1 MSTGANLGEM
11 LALLLLLLTSQVPAV
26 PGETSLVSSCKQGM
40 ASACAAL
47 RQVDP
52 KKAAEAERAYRV
64 LKAAEEAREAQASN
78 AEVQVA
84 ASAPEPPDCKGQS
97 HHIISLRIF
106 RQLEEH
112 QNLQGVYKPRDS
124 RFVAKAKDQKAHCG
138 YQAWHREVDEEVIR
152 WLIEN
157 PKATRPQ
164 FEQRLREIYNQPK
177 MRERFPN
184 GF

>member
-1 MSTGANLGEM
+1 M
-11 LALLLLLLTSQVPAV
+11 LALILLLLTSQVPAV

-64 LKAAEEAREAQASN
+64 LKAAEESRDAQASN
-78 AEVQVA
+78 AEAEVA
-84 ASAPEPPDCKGQS
+84 ASAPEPPDCKGQN
-97 HHIISLRIF
+97 HHVISRVIAKQLDRHPNLRG
-106 RQLEEH
+106 L
-112 QNLQGVYKPRDS
+112 YKPRDS
-124 RFVAKAKDQKAHCG
+124 RFVAKAKDEQAHCG
-138 YQAWHREVDEEVIR
+138 YQSWHRAVDREIVE
-152 WLIEN
+152 WLVEN
-157 PKATRPQ
+157 TRATRQQ
-164 FEQRLREIYNQPK
+164 FEQRLREIYSRPD

>member
-1 MSTGANLGEM
+1 M
-11 LALLLLLLTSQVPAV
+11 LALILLLVTSQVPAV

-64 LKAAEEAREAQASN
+64 LKSAEESREEQSAN
-78 AEVQVA
+78 AEVQAA
-84 ASAPEPPDCKGQS
+84 ASAPEPPDCKGQN

-112 QNLQGVYKPRDS
+112 QNLEGVYKPRDG
-124 RFVAKAKDQKAHCG
+124 RFVAKAKDEKAHCG
-138 YQAWHREVDEEVIR
+138 YQTWHREVDDEVIR

-157 PKATRPQ
+157 PKATRSQ
-164 FEQRLREIYNQPK
+164 FEKCLREIYNRPK
-177 MRERFPN
+177 MRERFPH